1 MLKPENG
8 VRLRLFGACGILVP
22 LVAFSCILSAVASY
36 PQFSWFDNALSDLG
50 VVSGATGLIFNFG
63 LIASGI
69 LCIVFV
75 IGLFIFL
82 GKNVLGRVGAFVL
95 FLTCLALVGIGVFPE
110 SFGST
115 HYFVSVMFFV
125 LLPVS
130 LLIIVAAF
138 LWSKEVRMVMLTLF
152 TAIAAAI
159 PWVLLFSVH
168 YVSGVAIPETISALA
183 GSLWTIMLGYKMFK
197 EEPRQPD

>member
-1 MLKPENG
+1 L
-8 VRLRLFGACGILVP
+8 
-22 LVAFSCILSAVASY
+22 AVASY
-36 PQFSWFDNALSDLG
+36 TQFSWFDNALSDLG
-50 VVSGATGLIFNFG
+50 VVSGVTGLIFNFG
-63 LIASGI
+63 LIASGV

-110 SFGST
+110 SFGAT

-130 LLIIVAAF
+130 LLVIVAAF
-138 LWSKEVRMVMLTLF
+138 LWSREVRMGVFTLF
-152 TAIAAAI
+152 IAVAAAI
-159 PWVLLFSVH
+159 PWALLFSVH
-168 YVSGVAIPETISALA
+168 YVPGVAIPEIASGIA
-183 GSLWTIMLGYKMFK
+183 GSVWTIVLGYKMFK
-197 EEPRQPD
+197 EGSSRTD

>member
-1 MLKPENG
+1 LLKPENG

-82 GKNVLGRVGAFVL
+82 GKSVLGRVGAFVL

-110 SFGST
+110 SFGET

-138 LWSKEVRMVMLTLF
+138 LWSKEVLMGMLTLF

-183 GSLWTIMLGYKMFK
+183 GSVWTIMLGYKMFK
-197 EEPRQPD
+197 EESRQLD